1 MPRAKAS
8 DPNFMDFSQKR
19 EQTDFTQLD
28 LPVLIHLLKGMRS
41 EEEAVSAPVLANA
54 LKDVLGKNYSSRTL
68 KRHLDKIEEIQNWE
82 REKDPVLRENKK
94 RLSEIMNS
102 VYGGCIM
109 LTDAPSVRARGRS
122 SESVNAQKRY
132 YFKPFLNDSAMRM
145 LNASVISNQFLSVE
159 ERNYLLATLSVL
171 NKLEDADYFFEN
183 TENPKEVH
191 SEEDEGF
198 PGEINRYLGIISRL
212 DYALRNKMQ
221 IEITYGT
228 YDMCDDYI
236 DYHKRT
242 TADGQER
249 RYRINPYALFWNN
262 GYYYLLASYVRGAE
276 PEYVEESGTPI
287 NFRVDRII
295 DVYFVKKKREASDDE
310 RYERR
315 NDIPDRLTDYF
326 SLDEDGYQLFNAKAY
341 CAAFPMMRI
350 SRHKEFVDAVLECT
364 SWSLQIIADNFG
376 NMIGV
381 YPSSK
386 KHSDKELD
394 YNGRPQTFL
403 EAHVKDVEFE
413 NIRDFCLMHPE
424 YITPLGP
431 EKLVKAVR
439 EKLEAALSRL
449 Q

>member
-1 MPRAKAS
+1 MPRTKAS
-8 DPNFMDFSQKR
+8 NPDFMDVSPKS
-19 EQTDFTQLD
+19 EQSDFTQFD
-28 LPVLIHLLKGMRS
+28 LPVLIHLLKGIRS
-41 EEEAVSAPVLANA
+41 EEEAVSAPFLANVI
-54 LKDVLGKNYSSRTL
+54 KDVLGKNYSPRTL
-68 KRHLDKIEEIQNWE
+68 KRHLDKIEEIQCWE

-94 RLSEIMNS
+94 RLAAIMNS
-102 VYGGCIM
+102 VYGGSIM
-109 LTDAPSVRARGRS
+109 ITDAPSVRARGRS

-145 LNASVISNQFLSVE
+145 LNASVISNQFLSTE
-159 ERNYLLATLSVL
+159 ERNYLLETLSVL
-171 NKLEDADYFFEN
+171 NKLKYADYYFEEI
-183 TENPKEVH
+183 ENPKEVH

-198 PGEINRYLGIISRL
+198 PGEINRYLDIISRL
-212 DYALRNKMQ
+212 DCALRNKMQ

-242 TADGQER
+242 TDDGQER

-276 PEYVEESGTPI
+276 PEYVKESGTPI

-295 DVYFVKKKREASDDE
+295 NVYFVKKRREASNDE
-310 RYERR
+310 RYEKR
-315 NDIPDRLTDYF
+315 NDIPDRLKDYF
-326 SLDEDGYQLFNAKAY
+326 SLDEDAFQKFNAKAY
-341 CAAFPMMRI
+341 CASFPMMRI
-350 SRHKEFVDAVLECT
+350 SRHKDFVDAVLECT

-376 NMIGV
+376 NTIRV

-403 EAHVKDVEFE
+403 EAHVRNVEFE

-439 EKLEAALSRL
+439 EKLEAALSKL
-449 Q
+449 K

>member
-1 MPRAKAS
+1 MPGKKTS
-8 DPNFMDFSQKR
+8 DPELIGAPKKR
-19 EQTDFTQLD
+19 EQTDSTQLD
-28 LPVLIHLLKGMRS
+28 LPILIYLLKGIRS
-41 EEEAVSAPVLANA
+41 EKEAVSAPTLAKE
-54 LKDVLGKNYSSRTL
+54 LKEVMGQSYSPRTL
-68 KRHLDKIEEIQNWE
+68 KRHLDRIEEIQYWE
-82 REKDPVLRENKK
+82 REKNPDLREHKK
-94 RLSEIMNS
+94 RISEIMNS
-102 VYGGCIM
+102 VYGGRIM
-109 LTDAPSVRARGRS
+109 VTDAPSVRARGKS
-122 SESVNAQKRY
+122 SEDVKAQKRY

-145 LNASVISNQFLSVE
+145 LNASVISNQFLSIE

-171 NKLEDADYFFEN
+171 NKLEDADYFFEK

-198 PGEINRYLGIISRL
+198 PGEINRYLRIISML
-212 DYALRNKMQ
+212 DFALRHRMQ

-228 YDMCDDYI
+228 YDMYDGYI

-242 TADGQER
+242 SPDGKER

-262 GYYYLLASYVRGAE
+262 GYYYLLASYVRGSE
-276 PEYVEESGTPI
+276 PEYVKESGTPI

-295 DVYFVKKKREASDDE
+295 DVYFVKKKRNASDDE

-315 NDIPDRLTDYF
+315 NDIPDRLRDYF
-326 SLDEDGYQLFNAKAY
+326 SLDEDGFQLFNAKAY
-341 CAAFPMMRI
+341 CATFPMMRI
-350 SRHKEFVDAVLECT
+350 SRQRDLVDAVLECT
-364 SWSLQIIADNFG
+364 PWSLQIIADNFG
-376 NMIGV
+376 NMISV
-381 YPSSK
+381 YPTSK
-386 KHSDKELD
+386 KHSDEELD

-403 EAHVKDVEFE
+403 EAHIENVEFE

-439 EKLEAALSRL
+439 EKLEAALSKL